1 MVAPPVEGADSHRA
15 ATHFRA
21 GGTVVEDAGNG
32 EAGRVAAER
41 SGDLRR
47 PILEVQGISRAALVI
62 LRQTA
67 ADFRAELVA
76 VGALR
81 RAVQLAADELGY
93 GANQTI
99 VRAPCRRAGDY
110 VGEGLS
116 EVRRSRNRPP
126 AYVARREA
134 ASG

>member
-1 MVAPPVEGADSHRA
+1 MWAKWLPSPP
-15 ATHFRA
+15 
-21 GGTVVEDAGNG
+21 VEDAGSHRSATHLHAGGVVVGEARNG

-41 SGDLRR
+41 LGDPSR
-47 PILEVQGISRAALVI
+47 PILGAREISRAALVI

-110 VGEGLS
+110 VREGLS
-116 EVRRSRNRPP
+116 EVKRSRNRPP
-126 AYVARREA
+126 A
-134 ASG
+134 